1 MPKWIAHNL
10 VEETASHP
18 IWRSPKNLKK
28 IYLFRISYHAFHLW
42 NAVSLFCYSSLSV
55 QCNSITRDPYVSKC
69 YMLHCSDFCYS
80 EETNLPACYAI
91 VQKIAIRIR
100 IIIKKCLAQSMLL
113 PYTNILTLISRR
125 QMNIN

>member
-1 MPKWIAHNL
+1 MLL
-10 VEETASHP
+10 VYFVTVV
-18 IWRSPKNLKK
+18 
-28 IYLFRISYHAFHLW
+28 Y
-42 NAVSLFCYSSLSV
+42 

-80 EETNLPACYAI
+80 EEKNLPACYAI
-91 VQKIAIRIR
+91 VQKIAIR